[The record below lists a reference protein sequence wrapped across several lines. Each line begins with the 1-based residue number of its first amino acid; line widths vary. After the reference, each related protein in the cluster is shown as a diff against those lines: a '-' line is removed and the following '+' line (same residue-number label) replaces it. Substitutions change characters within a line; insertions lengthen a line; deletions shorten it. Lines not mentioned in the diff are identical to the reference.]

1 MLLVVVGI
9 LFILLL
15 LSLFATTIMELLAS
29 VLSLRGKNLELAI
42 FNMLADKRE
51 DDELFQKFKN
61 NALYQQMSNRFG
73 SERPPSYLSDETFR
87 TILFQELLQGR
98 PAAELH
104 SRVETLPEGHLK
116 EVLTQLLND
125 VNGDVEGFKYR
136 VRDWYNDVMDRAS
149 GWYKRNTQR
158 LLLVVGLFIAVTLN
172 ADIITVFQRLQSDP
186 ELLAE
191 VTQMAD
197 QFLRE
202 TAEIDTLAATGP
214 QVVELTKYL
223 KEMHG
228 EQLRNL
234 SSPLGLGWSYVD
246 PLALTPEAWA
256 IKVLGWIMTALA
268 ISLGAPFWFDLLR
281 QVANVRS
288 AGQVQ
293 NAPPPPPP
301 PPPPSYYPSPDYT
314 PPPPTGYPPSY
325 TPPHTPEQP
334 APPLDPKA

>member
-42 FNMLADKRE
+42 FNMLANRRD
-51 DDELFQKFKN
+51 DDELFKQFKN

-73 SERPPSYLSDETFR
+73 SHRPPSYLSDETFR
-87 TILFQELLQGR
+87 TILFQELLQGQ
-98 PAAELH
+98 PGAEM
-104 SRVETLPEGHLK
+104 RNRIETLPEGHLK

-136 VRDWYNDVMDRAS
+136 IRDWYNDVMDRAS
-149 GWYKRNTQR
+149 GWYKRNTQK

-172 ADIITVFQRLQSDP
+172 ADIIAIFQRLQSDP

-191 VTQMAD
+191 VTQMAE

-202 TAEIDTLAATGP
+202 TSEIDTLAATGP
-214 QVVELTKYL
+214 QIQELTDYL
-223 KEMHG
+223 KEIHG
-228 EQLRNL
+228 DQLRSL
-234 SSPLGLGWSYVD
+234 SSPLGLGWSDVD
-246 PLALTPEAWA
+246 PMALTTEAWA
-256 IKVLGWIMTALA
+256 IKLLGWIMTALA

-281 QVANVRS
+281 QVANIRS
-288 AGQVQ
+288 SGTVQ

-301 PPPPSYYPSPDYT
+301 PPPPAYYPSPDY
-314 PPPPTGYPPSY
+314 PPSPY
-325 TPPHTPEQP
+325 VTPKVPDQP